1 MSEINTPNEDEKQ
14 TEIIVEPK
22 KSNLP
27 SATSVV
33 EFTSVMA
40 GKMAFLEKGMPFLDK
55 VIFHISEHGGKH
67 IHKILPITT
76 SATVAVTLFVCYEQ
90 MASSGKLIS
99 SSFKQSDINLQ
110 SIFEFGKEFEGDL
123 FQRMPFLDSSIQKD
137 ISNMIHNVSKNSLFV
152 GDNITDV
159 LQTIKY
165 LDGISDYINLRVKTR
180 SLLNN
185 AKCVMYK
192 SMIDDINMTMEGGG
206 SDEPQQDKKQTPAV
220 QSPLTTALKD
230 DTITQAGFFLP
241 TAAATGVG
249 FILGIPLLSISLA
262 SCLYLLCAFCIFEY
276 IKYKKTNELAEGYI
290 NELYEQL
297 KQIKEK
303 QNSIV
308 SDSPNLSSIYEKL
321 IILPE
326 SANPTRE
333 EKLKAIYGFK
343 DNYLNKPELLKN
355 DIKNIQTILLLTTR
369 KCNVKEL
376 NNPKYYTRYE
386 GEGKQIQIKN
396 TSGDMVLNTTI
407 PVNNTNPTN
416 TTNKLKESIKQ
427 QLNIGDIDLQ
437 IENIN
442 EGDKNNPMILK
453 KQKRIE
459 SNSRGDESP
468 MTEVGNSS
476 GDESPMTEVG
486 NSSSDESQD
495 YEPQDYEPQEN
506 TIPYETIYILG
517 DINYLSDKDNITLTI
532 IPKIPVYQ
540 CIDEIN
546 YFMDVL
552 DVYYYWKE
560 NKHTDDDLIEII
572 KKRLSDTDTDAYGK
586 FDCTDRKAVLKIE
599 RKLFDLVKYKYN
611 DFRYRAAL
619 KRKQITNLFNY
630 PGVTD
635 KLTSEFKL
643 LYIYSGLLELSRN
656 SEPTEGIS
664 RERLEFI
671 NYKKSLSAEL
681 NREIEEVSLE
691 LVSIFSGSDLNT
703 MLDFYDKQGKRIES
717 IEQYIESWKFF
728 IARYSGWHGLR
739 SYALTTQRFSDF
751 LNLLKQKSGNFYTIT
766 SDELEKYR
774 CIIEEIYI
782 EYNKNKGSL
791 RKIKKKNKTKKKKRK
806 NDKTNRKK
814 RKINRRT
821 KKKKKTKRKSK
832 RKTKNNRLNK

>member
-1 MSEINTPNEDEKQ
+1 MSEINTPNEDEKR
-14 TEIIVEPK
+14 TEIVVEPK

-33 EFTSVMA
+33 EFTSIMA
-40 GKMAFLEKGMPFLDK
+40 GKIAFLEKGMPFLDK

-76 SATVAVTLFVCYEQ
+76 SATVAVTLFLCYEQ

-99 SSFKQSDINLQ
+99 SSFEQSDINLQ

-137 ISNMIHNVSKNSLFV
+137 ISNMINTVSKNSLFV
-152 GDNITDV
+152 GDNITEV

-192 SMIDDINMTMEGGG
+192 SMVDDINMFMEGGG
-206 SDEPQQDKKQTPAV
+206 SDEPQKDKKQTPAV
-220 QSPLTTALKD
+220 QLPLTTALKD
-230 DTITQAGFFLP
+230 DTITQAGIFLP

-262 SCLYLLCAFCIFEY
+262 SCLYLLCVFCISEY
-276 IKYKKTNELAEGYI
+276 VKYKKTNELAEGYI

-308 SDSPNLSSIYEKL
+308 SDNPNLSSIYEKL

-333 EKLKAIYGFK
+333 EKLTAIYGFK

-376 NNPKYYTRYE
+376 INPKYYTRYE

-396 TSGDMVLNTTI
+396 TSGNVVLNTTI
-407 PVNNTNPTN
+407 PVNNTNTTN

-453 KQKRIE
+453 KQKRME

-468 MTEVGNSS
+468 ITEVGNSS
-476 GDESPMTEVG
+476 GDESPITEVG
-486 NSSSDESQD
+486 DSSGDESQEG
-495 YEPQDYEPQEN
+495 YLQEN

-560 NKHTDDDLIEII
+560 NKHTDDGLIQII
-572 KKRLSDTDTDAYGK
+572 KNILKDTDTDAYRN

-599 RKLFDLVKYKYN
+599 RKLFNLVKYKYN
-611 DFRYRAAL
+611 AGRFRSAL

-671 NYKKSLSAEL
+671 NYKKSLSPEL
-681 NREIEEVSLE
+681 NREIEKISLE
-691 LVSIFSGSDLNT
+691 LVSIFNGSELNT

-717 IEQYIESWKFF
+717 IEKYIESWKFF
-728 IARYSGWHGLR
+728 ITRYSGWHGLR
-739 SYALTTQRFSDF
+739 SIALTTQRSDF

-774 CIIEEIYI
+774 SIIEEIYI
-782 EYNKNKGSL
+782 EYNINKGSI
-791 RKIKKKNKTKKKKRK
+791 RKTRRKKHKTKKKKRK
-806 NDKTNRKK
+806 NNKTNRKK

-832 RKTKNNRLNK
+832 RKTKRK